1 MLPILQ
7 HMWSGRCFYLA
18 GQKHANAP
26 VYGTKTLA
34 GFAEEG
40 DPLRWHSGCKRSS
53 AALLKID
60 FSLHQLILKCFK
72 RRDSLGAEI
81 KARRG
86 AGAGFNASSLLALR
100 SCTFCLFHL
109 FWDLSWK
116 RQWETSALRA
126 REGNSSQGKGELRF
140 LPQPHFCL
148 LKTLWHRGVSIGF
161 VHSQLMN
168 NK

>member
-7 HMWSGRCFYLA
+7 HIWSGRCFYLA

-40 DPLRWHSGCKRSS
+40 DPLQWHWGCKRSS

-109 FWDLSWK
+109 FWDLPWK

-126 REGNSSQGKGELRF
+126 REGNSSQGKEGRIALFASAPLLPPENALASRCQHRF
-140 LPQPHFCL
+140 CAF
-148 LKTLWHRGVSIGF
+148 TT
-161 VHSQLMN
+161 N
-168 NK
+168 E